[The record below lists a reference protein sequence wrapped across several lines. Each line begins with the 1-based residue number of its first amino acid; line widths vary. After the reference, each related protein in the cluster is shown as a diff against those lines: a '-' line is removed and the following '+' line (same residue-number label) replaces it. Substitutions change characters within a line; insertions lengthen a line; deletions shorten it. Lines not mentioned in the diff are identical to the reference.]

1 MVNCET
7 GFASYQKKPEFGP
20 ATIEVKRYGAEK
32 VEQLY
37 LLDKGSKLKLVDKEI
52 IGE

>member
-1 MVNCET
+1 MELGT
-7 GFASYQKKPEFGP
+7 RAEFGP
-20 ATIEVKRYGAEK
+20 AKIEVKRYGAEN

-37 LLDKGSKLKLVDKEI
+37 LLDKGSNLMLVDKEI